1 MKGFITG
8 LRRFMREEE
17 GVTMVEY
24 GLIAAL
30 IAIVCI
36 IAITG
41 VGNNLN
47 LVFTEICNK
56 LAGAIVGGG
65 AACA

>member
-1 MKGFITG
+1 MKQLIMNFLKGDA
-8 LRRFMREEE
+8 

-36 IAITG
+36 IALTG
-41 VGNNLN
+41 TGISVKEA
-47 LVFTEICNK
+47 FTKVCNTLK
-56 LAGAIVGGG
+56 TAVNGTAT
-65 AACA
+65 CS